1 MITTLERIRAESP
14 CAEGWSKLL
23 AYLDKTKADNEPLPL
38 SVVLESNGLDDTLWC
53 FRAVEGLDREQR
65 LFAVWCARQV
75 EHLMFDRRSLE
86 ALAMAERY
94 ANGLASVEELDAAHA
109 AANAAAKSARANKA
123 ARATIDAAWAASDAS
138 EAAWTAVTEIAR
150 TTAWTAVQAMVQ
162 TSAQTSAI
170 EAQIQELKRVLAC
183 TEAGID
189 PYPPKE

>member
-14 CAEGWSKLL
+14 CTEGWSKLL
-23 AYLDKTKADNEPLPL
+23 SFLGKTKADNEPLPL
-38 SVVLESNGLDDTLWC
+38 SAILESNGLDDTLWC
-53 FRAVEGLDREQR
+53 FRAVKGFDREQR

-75 EHLMFDRRSLE
+75 EHIMTDRKSLE
-86 ALAMAERY
+86 ALAVAERY
-94 ANGLASVEELDAAHA
+94 ANGLASAEELAAAHA

-123 ARATIDAAWAASDAS
+123 AWGTRNAAWAASDAS
-138 EAAWTAVTEIAR
+138 DTNQTTVTEIAR
-150 TTAWTAVQAMVQ
+150 TTAWTAVQ